1 MSASD
6 KAVIVKFLK
15 DNSITAEAKNPTQ
28 VIEVKNEFNFLYSPL
43 VRVQIVPEE
52 SGVFGFT
59 SIHLL

>member
-28 VIEVKNEFNFLYSPL
+28 VIEVKIDFLPSL
-43 VRVQIVPEE
+43 K
-52 SGVFGFT
+52 
-59 SIHLL
+59 